1 MVDEPEGV
9 DESMWRSHSRS
20 SNVRMHRLAGC
31 TAGMRMAG
39 ALMLVVI
46 TTAAC
51 GATSPAPTH
60 PASPDQALP
69 SRLVTDVTGDG
80 AFAHLEELQ
89 RIADAH
95 GGNRALGTPGY
106 DASIV
111 YVASTLRAAGYHV
124 QIATFEAKRFE
135 VHQEGLAVEGL
146 PVPVSTLEFSPA
158 TPEGG
163 VSGPLAVMARE
174 GCEAA
179 DAAAITPGAV
189 ALVRQGTCPFAH
201 KAAHARAA
209 GAVGMIVINTEDTPL
224 VGAFPAD
231 AADVVPTG
239 GVSRSTGDVLAGRA
253 GMNVTL
259 TLSTAITPVKTFN
272 VLAQTRTGNP
282 DEVVVAGAHLDSVP
296 EGPGVNDN
304 GSGVAALLETAVHL
318 GGSPPVAN
326 AVRFAFWG
334 AEEAGAVGSST
345 YVKGLAAE
353 ERARIAL
360 YVNVDVVAS
369 PNPGYLVIDGDDS
382 DHVGHGPGP
391 KGSAVVERVLVEGL
405 AAAGATTGGTDLSG
419 RSGYR
424 PFVEAGIPSGG
435 LSTGAEEA
443 KTPEQ
448 AQRWGGTAGQAYHPC
463 HHQACD
469 RIDTVDRIALDRSTD
484 AIASAVVRFAL
495 STEELTAG

>member
-1 MVDEPEGV
+1 
-9 DESMWRSHSRS
+9 
-20 SNVRMHRLAGC
+20 MHRLA
-31 TAGMRMAG
+31 AGMRMVC
-39 ALMLVVI
+39 ALLLAAIAV
-46 TTAAC
+46 AAC
-51 GATSPAPTH
+51 GANPPAPAR
-60 PASPDQALP
+60 PASSDTSLL

-106 DASIV
+106 DASVV
-111 YVASTLRAAGYHV
+111 YVASTLRDAGFYV
-124 QIATFEAKRFE
+124 QIPVFEAERFE
-135 VHQEGLAVEGL
+135 VQKEGLEVEGL
-146 PVPVSTLEFSPA
+146 PVPVSTLAFSPT

-179 DAAAITPGAV
+179 DAAAVTPGAV
-189 ALVRQGTCPFAH
+189 ALVRQGACPIVQ
-201 KAAHARAA
+201 KASHARVA
-209 GAVGMIVINTEDTPL
+209 GAVGLIVINTEDTPL
-224 VGAFPAD
+224 TGAFPAD
-231 AADVVPTG
+231 ATDVVPTA
-239 GVSRSTGDVLAGRA
+239 GVSRSIGDVLVGRA

-259 TLSTAITPVKTFN
+259 TLITAITPVKTFN

-282 DEVVVAGAHLDSVP
+282 DDVIVAGAHLDSVP

-318 GGSPPVAN
+318 GSAPPVTN

-334 AEEAGAVGSST
+334 AEEVGAAGSST
-345 YVKGLAAE
+345 YVEGLADE

-360 YVNVDVVAS
+360 YLNLDVVAS
-369 PNPGYLVIDGDDS
+369 PNPGYLVLDGDDS
-382 DHVGHGPGP
+382 DHVGEGPGP
-391 KGSAVVERVLVEGL
+391 KGSGVVERVLVEGL
-405 AAAGATTGGTDLSG
+405 AAAGVTADGTDLSG
-419 RSGYR
+419 RSDYR
-424 PFVEAGIPSGG
+424 PFLEAGIPSGG
-435 LSTGAEEA
+435 LFTGAGEV

-448 AQRWGGTAGQAYHPC
+448 AQRRGGTAGQAHHPC

-469 RIDTVDRIALDRSTD
+469 RIDTVDRTALDRSTD